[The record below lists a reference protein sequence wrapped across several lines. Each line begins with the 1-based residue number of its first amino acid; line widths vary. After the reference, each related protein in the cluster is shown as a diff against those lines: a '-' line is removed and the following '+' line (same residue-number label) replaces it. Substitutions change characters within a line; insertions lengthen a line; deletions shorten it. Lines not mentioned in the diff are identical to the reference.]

1 MASFRISSYYALSI
15 LFCLTAVFAKDREDR
30 FQVDIGFFRFPLNDP
45 RIENR
50 VLETERNLT
59 AWGDIYELT
68 HNYWISN
75 RDTVLD
81 EPLPNDVEEEK
92 LRQFAGDTQ
101 VDVEE
106 FSTVLGRAKASYDE
120 ALLSW
125 NNDSRDLWQDNQT
138 DLSDKFLDEA
148 FEEFKNLEHERLA
161 AWAGVG
167 SSVDCAEHINRILQD
182 MDEWEKAGMAAATT
196 LMALLP
202 TFLAFGSL

>member
-1 MASFRISSYYALSI
+1 MAGFRISSCYALSI
-15 LFCLTAVFAKDREDR
+15 LFCFTAVFAKDREDR

-59 AWGDIYELT
+59 AWGDIFDSTLDYLKYN
-68 HNYWISN
+68 HK
-75 RDTVLD
+75 VLD

-92 LRQFAGDTQ
+92 LRQFARDTQ
-101 VDVEE
+101 VDMED
-106 FSTVLGRAKASYDE
+106 FGTVLGRAKASYDE

-125 NNDSRDLWQDNQT
+125 NNDSRGLWRSNET
-138 DLSDKFLDEA
+138 DLSDKFLEEA
-148 FEEFKNLEHERLA
+148 YEEFKNLEHERLA

-167 SSVDCAEHINRILQD
+167 SSVDCAEHINRILKD